1 MELMHQLLTT
11 PYEFLKD
18 YGLPFI
24 VVLTILVFVHEFG
37 HYFIARKCGVRVES
51 FSIGF
56 GKELFGRKDK
66 HGTRWSFRLIPL
78 GGYVQMFGD
87 VDPASARHQE
97 VIVTE
102 DGNEHVMTEAERKE
116 AFFAQPIG
124 KRAAIVFA
132 GPAVNYIFAIIILSV
147 LYVVQGQPFTPPV
160 AAQIVAGSPAEKA
173 GIKPDEKIISI
184 DGEKIERFQDLKQ
197 AVMVKLDQPLVLEVA
212 SPVKKKGVTV
222 TGEWQEKTRKVTVKP
237 ELKAMED
244 RFGFKHT
251 TGLIGIKSP
260 TSAQEIR
267 EHSIFSAIGAATY
280 ETYRISRDTL
290 KSLGQIIM
298 GTRSADELGGI
309 LRIGAYA
316 GDFAQNGIISFITF
330 AALLSVNLGLINLLP
345 IPMLDGG
352 HLAMYAMEKTRGK
365 PLGEKTQEYALRV
378 GMVLLLSMMVFATW
392 NDIVQLKIVDYVA
405 KLVS

>member
-1 MELMHQLLTT
+1 MELMNQLLTA
-11 PYEFLKD
+11 PFDFMKD
-18 YGLPFI
+18 YGLPFL
-24 VVLTILVFVHEFG
+24 VVLTVLVFVHEFG
-37 HYFIARKCGVRVES
+37 HYYVARRCGVRVES

-56 GKELFGRKDK
+56 GKELFGRMDK

-87 VDPASARHQE
+87 VDPASAKHE
-97 VIVTE
+97 AKVTE
-102 DGNEHVMTEAERKE
+102 GDVERPMTDAEKKE

-132 GPAVNYIFAIIILSV
+132 GPAINYIFAIIILAA
-147 LYVVQGQPFTPPV
+147 LYIVQGQPFTPPV
-160 AAQIVAGSPAEKA
+160 AAQIVEGSPAEKA
-173 GIKPDEKIISI
+173 GIKPDEKILSV
-184 DGEKIERFQDLKQ
+184 DGEKIERFEELKQ
-197 AVMVKLDQPLVLEVA
+197 AVVLKLDQEVVLEVV
-212 SPVKKKGVTV
+212 SPIKKKGVTV
-222 TGEWQEKTRKVTVKP
+222 EGQWEEKSRIVRVKP
-237 ELKAMED
+237 EVKTMED
-244 RFGFKHT
+244 RFGFKHA

-260 TSAQEIR
+260 QAAIETQQ
-267 EHSIFSAIGAATY
+267 HTVVTGIGAAIY

-290 KSLGQIIM
+290 KSLGQIVM
-298 GTRSADELGGI
+298 GVRSSDELGGI

-316 GDFAQNGIISFITF
+316 GQFAQNGIISFVTF

-352 HLAMYAMEKTRGK
+352 HLVMYAMEKTRGK

-378 GMVLLLSMMVFATW
+378 GMLLLLSMMVFATW